1 MSTIFLVSNFS
12 NFLHITYVLHFYC
25 CWVQHSLFQT
35 CKVQTQN
42 AFIMGKAEHER
53 EQGELEQMCFIA
65 TSVEKMIPTALDA
78 CVSTEGEHSLF

>member
-1 MSTIFLVSNFS
+1 
-12 NFLHITYVLHFYC
+12 
-25 CWVQHSLFQT
+25 
-35 CKVQTQN
+35 
-42 AFIMGKAEHER
+42 MGKAEHER